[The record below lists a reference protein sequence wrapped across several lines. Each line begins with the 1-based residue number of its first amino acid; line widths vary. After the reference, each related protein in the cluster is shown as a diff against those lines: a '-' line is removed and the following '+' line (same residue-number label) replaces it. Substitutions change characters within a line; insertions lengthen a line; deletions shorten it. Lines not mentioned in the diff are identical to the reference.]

1 MMIRPTHHLRLK
13 KLFPLFK
20 KAGIDA
26 LLVSSWPNVRYLS
39 GFKNDESWALVSPKG
54 LVFITDSRYIEQARN
69 EAKGFEV
76 VLRDTK
82 SVTQIVADYAKK
94 WSVRKLGFEA
104 PIVTHSFFTALG
116 KRVGENK
123 IVPTANLVEQLR
135 IIKEPSEVSL
145 LRKSAQISVKGFH
158 YVKQTARPGMKERDA
173 QGRLEYYTKTLG
185 STKPSFD
192 IIIASGAGSSIP
204 HYQTSENR
212 MKNNNIVLV
221 DMGVVYDGYCSDL
234 TRCFFLGKMSPLHK
248 KIHEIVWEAQR
259 AGIKK
264 AAPGVTCREVD
275 EASRSVIRK
284 YGYADLFGHS
294 TGHGVGLEI
303 HEAPGVSSSSD
314 TVLKPGMVITVEPG
328 VYLPGKFG
336 VRIED
341 TLLIT
346 NKGKEVLTSGLDK

>member
-1 MMIRPTHHLRLK
+1 MNPRLK
-13 KLFPLFK
+13 KLFPSFRK
-20 KAGIDA
+20 SGIDA

-54 LVFITDSRYIEQARN
+54 RVFITDSRYIEQAQK

-76 VLRDTK
+76 VLRDRK
-82 SVTQIVADYAKK
+82 SVTEIVADYARK
-94 WSVRKLGFEA
+94 WKIKKLGFEA
-104 PIVTHSFFTALG
+104 PVVTYSFFAALSR
-116 KRVGENK
+116 RVGK
-123 IVPTANLVEQLR
+123 DKVVPTADLVEQLR
-135 IIKEPSEVSL
+135 LIKDEEEASL
-145 LRKSAQISVKGFH
+145 LRKSAQIAVKGYH
-158 YVKQTARPGMKERDA
+158 YVRQTSRVGMRERDA

-192 IIIASGAGSSIP
+192 IIIASGARSSMP
-204 HYQTSENR
+204 HCQTNETR
-212 MKNNNIVLV
+212 MKNNDIVLV
-221 DMGVVYDGYCSDL
+221 DMGVIYDGYCSDL
-234 TRCFFLGKMSPLHK
+234 TRCFFLGKRTPLHK
-248 KIHEIVWEAQR
+248 KIHDIVWEAQR

-284 YGYADLFGHS
+284 YGYGDLFGHS

-303 HEAPGVSSSSD
+303 HEAPGVSSNSE

-328 VYLPGKFG
+328 IYLPGKFG

>member
-1 MMIRPTHHLRLK
+1 MMVRPAHHSRLK

-54 LVFITDSRYIEQARN
+54 LVFITDSRYIEQARK
-69 EAKGFEV
+69 EAAGFEV
-76 VLRDTK
+76 VLRDRK
-82 SVTQIVADYAKK
+82 SVTEIVAGYTKK
-94 WSVRKLGFEA
+94 WKVKKLGFEA
-104 PIVTHSFFTALG
+104 PVVTYSFFAALS
-116 KRVGENK
+116 KRVGK
-123 IVPTANLVEQLR
+123 DHIVPTAHLVEQLR
-135 IIKEPSEVSL
+135 IIKDPQEISL
-145 LRKSAQISVKGFH
+145 LRKSAEIAVKGYH

-192 IIIASGAGSSIP
+192 IIIATGARSSMP
-204 HYQTSENR
+204 HCQTNETP

-234 TRCFFLGKMSPLHK
+234 TRCFFLGKISPLHK
-248 KIHEIVWEAQR
+248 KIHDIVWEAQR

-264 AAPGVTCREVD
+264 AGPGVTCREVD

-284 YGYADLFGHS
+284 HGYADLFGHS

-303 HEAPGVSSSSD
+303 HEAPGVSSHD
-314 TVLKPGMVITVEPG
+314 ETVLKPGMVITVEPG

-341 TLLIT
+341 MILIT
-346 NKGKEVLTSGLDK
+346 NKGNEVLTRGLDK

>member
-1 MMIRPTHHLRLK
+1 MNPRLK
-13 KLFPLFK
+13 RLFPLFK
-20 KAGIDA
+20 KAGVDA

-54 LVFITDSRYIEQARN
+54 LVFITDSRYIEQARK

-76 VLRDTK
+76 VLRDRQ

-94 WSVRKLGFEA
+94 WNVKKLGFEA
-104 PIVTHSFFTALG
+104 PIVTYSFFAALA
-116 KRVGENK
+116 KRVGK
-123 IVPTANLVEQLR
+123 DRVVPTAHLVEQLR
-135 IIKEPSEVSL
+135 IIKEPEEVSL

-204 HYQTSENR
+204 HYQTSQNR
-212 MKNNNIVLV
+212 MKNNDIVLV
-221 DMGVVYDGYCSDL
+221 DMGVIYDGYCSDL

-248 KIHEIVWEAQR
+248 KIHDIVWEAQR

-275 EASRSVIRK
+275 EASRSVIKK
-284 YGYADLFGHS
+284 YGYGDFFGHS

-303 HEAPGVSSSSD
+303 HEAPGVSSND
-314 TVLKPGMVITVEPG
+314 ETVLKPGMVITVEPG